1 MIPVVTDAVRP
12 TSQDRMA
19 TKRRA
24 DNEHMMH
31 GIATKHRAVA
41 ESSHNDQHVPSA
53 STSHGTAAGN
63 EC

>member
-12 TSQDRMA
+12 TSHDGMA
-19 TKRRA
+19 TKSRA

-31 GIATKHRAVA
+31 GIATKRRAVA
-41 ESSHNDQHVPSA
+41 ESSRNDQHVP